1 MLNHENLRTDGS
13 EPARRAARSRESTP
27 RAPMPEFLALQTTMG
42 NAGVVQM
49 LRRAGHHGAEEGPQH
64 SAGPDRDQSEQLA
77 VQRSAVHDV
86 LRAPGRPL
94 DDDIR
99 TRMEARFGADFSD
112 VRIHDDTAAHTSAAE
127 IGARAYTSGEHVA
140 IGKDG
145 ADEHTLAHELTHVI
159 QQRRGPVAG
168 VDSGTGLSLSD
179 PSDRFEREAEVTA
192 TRVMRE
198 SARGAMPPPTTT
210 AAARTGGT
218 TASAPVQRA
227 RDKGTKEKKDPWK
240 PGGGAADAQAGGR
253 SLSLNQA
260 EIQQRMGYVCKL
272 LYGSHLNS
280 AAADNMQEW
289 LGELK
294 LNGLCGGWVR
304 IHQQDPLWLE
314 PMWEALVAWQPEGNQ
329 GEPVAGDLKELAKL
343 LQDRGVGDVGDEVKE
358 VVIAVNTAWDVMR
371 SLEPDAGYRDVNDLL
386 GDSTV
391 APRAYAAWDTGTPKK
406 IECKVDEAGKK
417 LANHIMQTTQFP
429 QGKGSM
435 EHYARIETPTH
446 HMGVRLKRD
455 KKGRQVMVC
464 ETEETGILPCTSFE
478 ELAATLQNGCARSD
492 AETIE
497 LEVTI
502 STQ

>member
-1 MLNHENLRTDGS
+1 MRTK
-13 EPARRAARSRESTP
+13 
-27 RAPMPEFLALQTTMG
+27 
-42 NAGVVQM
+42 
-49 LRRAGHHGAEEGPQH
+49 
-64 SAGPDRDQSEQLA
+64 
-77 VQRSAVHDV
+77 
-86 LRAPGRPL
+86 
-94 DDDIR
+94 
-99 TRMEARFGADFSD
+99 MEARFGADFSD
-112 VRIHDDTAAHTSAAE
+112 VRIHDDSAAHTSAAE

-140 IGKDG
+140 IGRGG

-168 VDSGTGLSLSD
+168 ADSGTGLSLSD
-179 PSDRFEREAEVTA
+179 PSDRFEREAEAMA

-198 SARGAMPPPTTT
+198 SAQDSVPRPAT
-210 AAARTGGT
+210 AALTGGT

-227 RDKGTKEKKDPWK
+227 RDKGSKEKKDPWK
-240 PGGGAADAQAGGR
+240 PGAGPADAQAGGR

-260 EIQQRMGYVCKL
+260 EVQERMGYVCKL
-272 LYGSHLNS
+272 IYGSRLDT
-280 AAADNMQEW
+280 AAAASMQEW

-343 LQDRGVGDVGDEVKE
+343 LQARGVGDVGDEVKE
-358 VVIAVNTAWDVMR
+358 VVIAVNTAWNVMR
-371 SLEPDAGYRDVNDLL
+371 SLEPEAGYRDVHDLL

-391 APRAYAAWDTGTPKK
+391 APKAYDAWETGTRKK
-406 IECKVDEAGKK
+406 IECTVDEAGEK
-417 LANHIMQTTQFP
+417 LAAHIMHATHFS
-429 QGKGSM
+429 QGKGSA

-455 KKGRQVMVC
+455 NNGRQVMVC

-478 ELAATLQNGCARSD
+478 EIATTLQNGCGRNN
-492 AETIE
+492 EEMIE

-502 STQ
+502 STK

>member
-1 MLNHENLRTDGS
+1 
-13 EPARRAARSRESTP
+13 
-27 RAPMPEFLALQTTMG
+27 MG

-49 LRRAGHHGAEEGPQH
+49 LRRAGHRWAEEGPGN
-64 SAGPDRDQSEQLA
+64 SAGRDRDRSEPPA

-94 DDDIR
+94 DDGTR
-99 TRMEARFGADFSD
+99 TAMEARFGADFSD
-112 VRIHDDTAAHTSAAE
+112 VRIHDDAAAHTSAAE

-145 ADEHTLAHELTHVI
+145 ADEHTLAHELAHVI

-168 VDSGTGLSLSD
+168 TDSGTGLRLSD

-198 SARGAMPPPTTT
+198 PARNAAPPPTTT
-210 AAARTGGT
+210 APTGKT
-218 TASAPVQRA
+218 TAAAPVQRA
-227 RDKGTKEKKDPWK
+227 RGKGTKEEKDPWK
-240 PGGGAADAQAGGR
+240 PGSGAADAAAGGR
-253 SLSLNQA
+253 SLSLNQT
-260 EIQQRMGYVCKL
+260 EVQQRMGYVCEL
-272 LYGSHLNS
+272 LYGSHLATG
-280 AAADNMQEW
+280 AAATMQEW

-314 PMWEALVAWQPEGNQ
+314 PMWQALVAWQPEGNQ
-329 GEPVAGDLKELAKL
+329 GAPVAGDLKELAKL
-343 LQDRGVGDVGDEVKE
+343 LRDRGVGDVGDEVKE

-371 SLEPDAGYRDVNDLL
+371 GLEPEAGYRDVNDLL

-391 APRAYAAWDTGTPKK
+391 APRAFDTWETGTHKR
-406 IECKVDEAGKK
+406 IECKVDEAGES
-417 LANHIMQTTQFP
+417 LAAYILKTTHFSP
-429 QGKGSM
+429 GKGSA

-455 KKGRQVMVC
+455 EKDQQVMVC
-464 ETEETGILPCTSFE
+464 ETEETGVVPCASFA
-478 ELAATLQNGCARSD
+478 ELASTLQNGCTRHD